1 MLELRKI
8 FCKTLDEL
16 PSLDIINAE
25 LVKHDRIR
33 IDFDINSKF
42 KSSVILKKYIQNIEH
57 ELNVEIHKGKF
68 QELAFYNIYS
78 LFSDKE
84 KKHLSTQLELA
95 VKEYRLISEKLI
107 NEFENK
113 YNHSFTDPGKSIY
126 SIREQLDLDQHKL
139 SKHWGYRFHG
149 GDVCFSNSNT
159 GQIVDIN
166 LGFVGYYGVLD
177 LWFFQYFM
185 RTTKEFKLIS
195 DHLEDN
201 TPKLNQLLN
210 YLKENGIVKVVV
222 SELFDSEKLIW
233 NK

>member
-1 MLELRKI
+1 M
-8 FCKTLDEL
+8 
-16 PSLDIINAE
+16 
-25 LVKHDRIR
+25 
-33 IDFDINSKF
+33 
-42 KSSVILKKYIQNIEH
+42 
-57 ELNVEIHKGKF
+57 
-68 QELAFYNIYS
+68 
-78 LFSDKE
+78 
-84 KKHLSTQLELA
+84 
-95 VKEYRLISEKLI
+95 
-107 NEFENK
+107 
-113 YNHSFTDPGKSIY
+113 
-126 SIREQLDLDQHKL
+126 
-139 SKHWGYRFHG
+139 SKHWEYRFHG

>member
-1 MLELRKI
+1 MLELRKF
-8 FCKTLDEL
+8 FCETLDEL

-42 KSSVILKKYIQNIEH
+42 KSSVILKEYIQNIEH

-84 KKHLSTQLELA
+84 KKQLSTQLELA

-113 YNHSFTDPGKSIY
+113 YNHSFTDPG
-126 SIREQLDLDQHKL
+126 
-139 SKHWGYRFHG
+139 
-149 GDVCFSNSNT
+149 
-159 GQIVDIN
+159 
-166 LGFVGYYGVLD
+166 
-177 LWFFQYFM
+177 
-185 RTTKEFKLIS
+185 
-195 DHLEDN
+195 
-201 TPKLNQLLN
+201 
-210 YLKENGIVKVVV
+210 
-222 SELFDSEKLIW
+222 
-233 NK
+233 